1 MRDRESKKRALLEL
15 IEKDP
20 EAVVELLL
28 DLMEQVE
35 DLKQKL
41 AKNSRNSSKP
51 PSSDGYNKPKPK
63 SLRKKGSRKSGGQP
77 GHSGKTLELSKNPDQ
92 IISSWR
98 IFSVP

>member
-41 AKNSRNSSKP
+41 AKKLKIPVLVQFPIFLCNFTEP
-51 PSSDGYNKPKPK
+51 HGT
-63 SLRKKGSRKSGGQP
+63 RKKYQYRKFYQ
-77 GHSGKTLELSKNPDQ
+77 KINK
-92 IISSWR
+92 
-98 IFSVP
+98 